1 MFHVFKVKLLRLHA
15 CMPKSNQAIIE
26 VLTLIPFALLCF
38 SCLNFSF
45 FEYTFHIHVS
55 HGFHLQFSGSSVAY
69 VDGSFCEFIV
79 QGDRFLPTKN
89 SNGILE
95 ITVAAICFN

>member
-1 MFHVFKVKLLRLHA
+1 MLVCWNQIRLLL
-15 CMPKSNQAIIE
+15 KE
-26 VLTLIPFALLCF
+26 TLIPFALLSF

-55 HGFHLQFSGSSVAY
+55 RGFRLQLSGSNVAY
-69 VDGSFCEFIV
+69 VDGSICEFIV

-89 SNGILE
+89 INGILE
-95 ITVAAICFN
+95 ITVAAICFD